1 MNGIIDLYNVADFC
15 EDILKG
21 ACGFLGMAAQ
31 GNLDAADLIDQFIH
45 LRDEPG
51 STLHTLCN
59 ILEMRF
65 NEFCANKQQRKWS
78 LSSDAYLN
86 SIARKFCFVLFFVF
100 P

>member
-15 EDILKG
+15 EAIHKG

-51 STLHTLCN
+51 STIHT
-59 ILEMRF
+59 R
-65 NEFCANKQQRKWS
+65 
-78 LSSDAYLN
+78 SSSTN
-86 SIARKFCFVLFFVF
+86 SAQTSNRGNGA
-100 P
+100 